1 MVRPSTAQERF
12 LLMTTS
18 DSDDCRSGLQSGGN
32 PHRNAGGFTL
42 VELLVVIAIIGILIG
57 LLLPA
62 VQSAREAA
70 RRMTCSN
77 HLKQIGLAILNYE
90 SAHKVLPPQEIH
102 GGNWEKAYRYGIYS
116 RQHCDWEGSI
126 GMWCNLIFPYLE
138 QQGVYDRLNFE
149 IVPQYDDPENV
160 EIMEMEFN
168 FLLCP
173 SDPYRGL
180 TTNWGGDRKARI
192 MHYYAV
198 NGTGASKLH
207 PDQTSGVG
215 SYMHCDKG
223 DGIFYNDSKTRIR
236 DITDGTSN
244 TAMVAEVW
252 GRLYKNHATPPTSS
266 ADYRGNESSRGMN
279 LHTAVYFTYTPNS
292 YRKAPWY
299 VNSFHPGGAQC
310 VFADGSVRFLTD
322 TIDLTTFKAIA
333 TRSGGE
339 VIDGSK
345 LD

>member
-1 MVRPSTAQERF
+1 
-12 LLMTTS
+12 
-18 DSDDCRSGLQSGGN
+18 
-32 PHRNAGGFTL
+32 
-42 VELLVVIAIIGILIG
+42 VELLVVIAIIGILIA

-70 RRMTCSN
+70 RRMQCSN

-90 SAHKVLPPQEIH
+90 SAHKVFPPQEIH
-102 GGNWEKAYRYGIYS
+102 GGNWVSNYRFSTYS

-126 GMWCNLIFPYLE
+126 GMWCNLIMPFIE
-138 QQGVYDRLNFE
+138 QQTLYDRINFE
-149 IVPQYDDPENV
+149 ACPQYSDPVNI
-160 EIMEMEFN
+160 EIMEMEHN

-180 TTNWGGDRKARI
+180 TTNWGATRKARI

-207 PDQTSGVG
+207 PDQAAGV
-215 SYMHCDKG
+215 SAYMHCDMG

-252 GRLYKNHATPPTSS
+252 GRLYRDHSAPPEGSP
-266 ADYRGNESSRGMN
+266 DHRGAESSRGMN
-279 LHTAVYFTYTPNS
+279 LHSSVYFTYTPNS

-299 VNSFHPGGAQC
+299 VNSFHPGGAQS
-310 VFADGSVRFLTD
+310 VFADGSVRFLTE